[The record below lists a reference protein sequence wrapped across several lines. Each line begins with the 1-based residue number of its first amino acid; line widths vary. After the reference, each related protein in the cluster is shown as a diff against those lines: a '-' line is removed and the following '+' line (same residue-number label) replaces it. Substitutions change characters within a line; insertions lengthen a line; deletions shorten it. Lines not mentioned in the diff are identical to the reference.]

1 MITCVLILHNICV
14 TDRVMDGDVYA
25 RYVPTNTFDSP
36 ADTTSNRDRPGGVA
50 GGGGGGAMGND
61 GDNDDAFL
69 PVGISNAPIEVQRLL
84 TRCE

>member
-36 ADTTSNRDRPGGVA
+36 ADTSNNRDNSGDIVGVYNVA
-50 GGGGGGAMGND
+50 GGGTMGND
-61 GDNDDAFL
+61 EDNDNAFL
-69 PVGISNAPIEVQRLL
+69 PI
-84 TRCE
+84 